1 MSHSAPASAATGTQ
15 ELKAAVAAINASG
28 TVLDT
33 AAAKIVDVIGLP
45 SFQQAMAE
53 RPELRALEPLR
64 AVDLISSSLAESLF
78 VGAADDQDVLI
89 ELDGELVTVPAGQRE
104 LLQSAVTRALGAKIA
119 AVGTLLKAKA

>member
-1 MSHSAPASAATGTQ
+1 MSHSAPASTGTQ
-15 ELKAAVAAINASG
+15 EMKATVAAINASG
-28 TVLDT
+28 TTLDT

-45 SFQQAMAE
+45 SFQQALAE

-89 ELDGELVTVPAGQRE
+89 ELEGELVAVPAGQRE
-104 LLQSAVTRALGAKIA
+104 VLRSAVTRALGAKVT
-119 AVGTLLKAKA
+119 AVGTLLKATA